1 MMLPV
6 VLTLIVA
13 GFITVIVVISSYFS
27 YKEKEMLVKHGVD
40 PEGVRKIAYKEE
52 YLEPITKLT
61 SLRSAVTLIAV
72 GGALTIGLGLIGVG
86 PWLLGG
92 LIPLFLGIGRL
103 ILYYI
108 LPDDKQEDKDENKD
122 A

>member
-72 GGALTIGLGLIGVG
+72 GGALPSVWVSLAWDRGFSEGSFRCFWASAG
-86 PWLLGG
+86 
-92 LIPLFLGIGRL
+92 
-103 ILYYI
+103 
-108 LPDDKQEDKDENKD
+108 
-122 A
+122 